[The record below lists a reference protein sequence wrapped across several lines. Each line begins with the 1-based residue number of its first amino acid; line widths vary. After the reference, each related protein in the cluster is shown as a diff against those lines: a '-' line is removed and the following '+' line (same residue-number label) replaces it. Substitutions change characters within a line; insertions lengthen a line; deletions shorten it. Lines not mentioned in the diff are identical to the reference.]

1 MYPFISILYDNCVMM
16 KYEMKHDPDLL
27 CALEYCTKNKIKNKS
42 NDYIV
47 R

>member
-1 MYPFISILYDNCVMM
+1 MM
-16 KYEMKHDPDLL
+16 KYEMKHDPDPL

-42 NDYIV
+42 NDYMYIV